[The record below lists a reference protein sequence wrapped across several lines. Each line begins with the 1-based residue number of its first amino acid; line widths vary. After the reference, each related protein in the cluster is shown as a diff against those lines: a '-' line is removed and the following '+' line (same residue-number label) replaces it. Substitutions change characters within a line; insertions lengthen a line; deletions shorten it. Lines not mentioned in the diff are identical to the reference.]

1 MNRLLIGSADKTDL
15 LLQLL
20 QNETAVTVID
30 PTGELAKAAANQLPA
45 RLTQCAVYFDPT
57 DMARPIG
64 LNVLQNVPADDRH
77 RLTEQ
82 LCTYFESMWP
92 NGWGAQSN
100 YLLANC
106 LRLLLDSRETL
117 LGILKLLTDPSFA
130 ETCLLRC
137 KDPVVLK
144 NWQVINSWDKKQRQA
159 ALAPL
164 QNKVGTLLMSP
175 TIRNIVGQPRTTFNN
190 VSIIF
195 ANLDRAKLGDLT
207 ARLLGGLLI
216 ARSTGHVVINDYG
229 FFSAPV
235 PLPQE
240 RFTLSLSFLDELPLK
255 LKQEVLGIA
264 DKTIFKTNKHDAEE
278 LAFYVGALN
287 PRKLT
292 ELEPYE
298 AVNTYDGDIA
308 PERPASLK
316 RLKPLKKRSRACHTR
331 PRLKVERSIK
341 DYFGA

>member
-1 MNRLLIGSADKTDL
+1 MNRLIIGSADKTDL

-20 QNETAVTVID
+20 QNETAVTLID
-30 PTGELAKAAANQLPA
+30 PTGELAMAAADQLPA
-45 RLTQCAVYFDPT
+45 RLTQRALYFDPA

-82 LCTYFESMWP
+82 LCAYFEAMWP

-106 LRLLLDSRETL
+106 LRLLLDNDETL
-117 LGILKLLTDPSFA
+117 LGVLKLLTEPSFA
-130 ETCLLRC
+130 AKCLLQC
-137 KDPVVLK
+137 SDPVVLK

-164 QNKVGTLLMSP
+164 QNKIGTLLMSP
-175 TIRNIVGQPRTTFNN
+175 VIRNIVGQPRTTFKRAR
-190 VSIIF
+190 IIL
-195 ANLDRAKLGDLT
+195 ANLDRATLGDTT

-216 ARSTGHVVINDYG
+216 ARSSGSVVINDYG
-229 FFSAPV
+229 FFAA
-235 PLPQE
+235 PLPFSQQ
-240 RFTLSLSFLDELPLK
+240 RFTVALNFLDELPLK

-264 DKTIFKTNKHDAEE
+264 DKTVFKTNKHDAEE

-292 ELEPYE
+292 ELDPYE
-298 AVNTYDGDIA
+298 AVNTFDGDID
-308 PERPASLK
+308 PERPPSLK
-316 RLKPLKKRSRACHTR
+316 RLRPLKKRTRACHTV
-331 PRLKVERSIK
+331 PRLTVERGIRA
-341 DYFGA
+341 YFE